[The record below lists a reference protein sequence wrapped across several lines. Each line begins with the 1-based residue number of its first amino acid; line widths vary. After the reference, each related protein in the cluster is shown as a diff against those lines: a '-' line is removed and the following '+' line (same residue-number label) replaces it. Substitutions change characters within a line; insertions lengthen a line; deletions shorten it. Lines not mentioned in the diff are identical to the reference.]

1 MKTIRRII
9 PKFVISCSLLMIP
22 LVGLGQVR
30 LPRLI
35 NDGMVLQR
43 NARDK
48 IWGWASPGEKITIRF
63 HGKTYYATTER
74 DGKWS
79 VILASMKT
87 GGPYTMEI
95 DGKNHIA
102 ISNILIGDVW
112 VSSGQSNMQH
122 TMYSFRE
129 IYENI
134 IENAHNNDIRYF
146 DVPQGYNFDAP
157 QPKLPSGKWVKTTPQ
172 TVGGFSAVAYF
183 FAEDLY
189 QKYHVPIGI
198 INASVGGSP
207 AQAWI
212 SANALKGNF
221 PKYYQTALKYRD
233 SALIHY
239 IQQSDQKRIHAWYR
253 QLQKKDRGYSNSK
266 EPWTSPD
273 LSTSDWLRMQ
283 IPGYWSITRL
293 GPVHGV
299 VWFRKKINVPADMIG
314 KPAKLRLGR
323 IVNADS
329 VFINGK
335 FVGTT
340 SYMYPQRLYK
350 MPGGVLKKGKNTI
363 VIRVINT
370 RGKGGFVPDKPYR
383 ISTSSDTLNLKGA
396 WKFRLGASMPPLKP
410 QTFVQ
415 WQPTGLY
422 NSMIAPVQ
430 NYHIKGVIWYQ
441 GASNAGHPQGYCK
454 LFELLIK
461 SWRKQW
467 QEGTFPFLYVQL
479 PNFMKESFNPNEPSG
494 WAQIREAQLK
504 ALALPKTGMAITI
517 DLGDWNDV
525 HPFDKKD
532 VGKRLAL
539 VAQKVAYG
547 EDNIIFSGPLYQSMN
562 MEDHSLVV
570 TFAHVGEGLMTN
582 NGKPPQEFIIAGK
595 DGHFVNAQAKIIAS
609 NKVKVWSKKVV
620 HPVMIRY
627 AWSNNP
633 AHANLYNSASLPA
646 SPFKAR
652 E

>member
-1 MKTIRRII
+1 MMKTIRRII

-22 LVGLGQVR
+22 LVSFGQIS
-30 LPRLI
+30 LPQLI
-35 NDGMVLQR
+35 SSGMILQR

-48 IWGWASPGEKITIRF
+48 IWGWASPGEKITVRF
-63 HGKTYYATTER
+63 HGKTYHTTTGKDR
-74 DGKWS
+74 KWS
-79 VILASMKT
+79 VLIAPMKA
-87 GGPYTMEI
+87 GGPFKMQIEGGNTI
-95 DGKNHIA
+95 TLK
-102 ISNILIGDVW
+102 NILVGDVW
-112 VSSGQSNMQH
+112 MASGQSNMQH

-129 IYENI
+129 IYENVM
-134 IENAHNNDIRYF
+134 EHAHNNDIRYF
-146 DVPQGYNFDAP
+146 DVPQQYNFDAP
-157 QPKLPSGKWVKTTPQ
+157 QPKLPSGKWVMTNPQ
-172 TVGGFSAVAYF
+172 TIKNFSAVAYF
-183 FAEDLY
+183 FAKELY
-189 QKYHVPIGI
+189 QKKHIPIGI

-212 SANALKGNF
+212 SANALKNEFPNF
-221 PKYYQTALKYRD
+221 YQTALQYRD
-233 SALIHY
+233 SILVHY
-239 IQQSDQKRIHAWYR
+239 IRQHDQKRIHAWHR

-266 EPWTSPD
+266 KPWTSPD
-273 LSTSDWLRMQ
+273 ISTSDWLTMQ

-293 GPVHGV
+293 GPENGV
-299 VWFRKKINVPADMIG
+299 VWFRKKVNVPADMVG
-314 KPAKLRLGR
+314 KAAKLRLGR

-329 VFINGK
+329 TFINGK

-350 MPGGVLKKGKNTI
+350 VPAGVLKKGGNTI

-370 RGKGGFVPDKPYR
+370 RGEGGFVADKPYR
-383 ISTSSDTLNLKGA
+383 ISTVSDTLNLKGA
-396 WKFRLGASMPPLKP
+396 WKFRLGAAMRPLKP
-410 QTFVQ
+410 QTFVR

-422 NSMIAPVQ
+422 NAMIAPVQ
-430 NYHIKGVIWYQ
+430 NFRIRGVIWYQ
-441 GASNAGHPQGYCK
+441 GASNAAHPQGYRK

-517 DLGDWNDV
+517 DLGEWNDV

-562 MEDHSLVV
+562 IKDHSIVV
-570 TFAHVGEGLMTN
+570 TFARVGKGLTTN
-582 NGKPPQEFIIAGK
+582 NGKSPQEFIIAGK
-595 DGHFVNAQAKIIAS
+595 DGHFVRAQAKIIAH
-609 NKVKVWSKKVV
+609 NKVKVWSKKIANPAEV
-620 HPVMIRY
+620 RY
-627 AWSNNP
+627 AWANNP
-633 AHANLYNSASLPA
+633 AHANLYNSAGLPA
-646 SPFKAR
+646 SPFKVK
-652 E
+652 